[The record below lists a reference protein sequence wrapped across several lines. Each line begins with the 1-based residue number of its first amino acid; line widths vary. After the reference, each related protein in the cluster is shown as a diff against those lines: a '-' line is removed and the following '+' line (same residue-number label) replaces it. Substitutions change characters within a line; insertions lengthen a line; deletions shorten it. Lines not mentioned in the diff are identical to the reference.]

1 MRRRSIKDA
10 LRAEDRTRIAAMTAS
25 ERVAQALALGARTLD
40 SYCTSNAVDRG
51 QARREL
57 ERSRQATRRHSA
69 SIEDLIS

>member
-1 MRRRSIKDA
+1 
-10 LRAEDRTRIAAMTAS
+10 MTAS

-40 SYCTSNAVDRG
+40 AYCTSNAVDRG